1 MKPYLIGLA
10 GGSASGKTSIVHA
23 LKEAFGK
30 YVTVLYF
37 DDYYKDLSHL
47 PFEARTKINFDHP
60 DAFDL
65 DLLAEHVKAL
75 KEGKAIVKPIY
86 DFKAHNRSNQTE
98 YLVPSEIVLLDGLF
112 TLAIEEVAQYC
123 DLKLYVETPTD
134 IRFIRRLERDML
146 ERGRSLESI
155 KQQYLTTVRPMH
167 ELFVEP
173 SKYKADLIVLHGV
186 ENKAAMDVII
196 SKILSKL
203 DQQNTP
209 KAMLKY

>member
-123 DLKLYVETPTD
+123 DLKLYVETPAD
-134 IRFIRRLERDML
+134 IRFI
-146 ERGRSLESI
+146 
-155 KQQYLTTVRPMH
+155 RPMH

-196 SKILSKL
+196 SKIVSKL
-203 DQQNTP
+203 DQEKMP
-209 KAMLKY
+209 KAVLK

>member
-10 GGSASGKTSIVHA
+10 GGSASGKTSIVHT

-75 KEGKAIVKPIY
+75 KEGKDIVKPIY

-98 YLVPSEIVLLDGLF
+98 YLVPSEIILLDGLF

-123 DLKLYVETPTD
+123 DLKLYVETPAD

-196 SKILSKL
+196 SKIVSKL
-203 DQQNTP
+203 DKEKMP
-209 KAMLKY
+209 KTMLK